1 MKKIGFIGLG
11 NMGAEMAI
19 NLSKADYN
27 ITGYDINEKF
37 VDKLKPFGIKKALDL
52 KIIAEDNDIIITML
66 PNGKIVEQIYDSI
79 INICNK
85 HTLLVDCST
94 IDVNTAKS
102 LHEKTS
108 KLNISCLDAPV
119 SGGTIGAK
127 NATLTFMVGGE
138 KDAYENMRPLFEAM
152 GSKSVLCGSAG
163 SGQGIKMCNNLLLAI
178 TMRGVSESFNLAKK
192 LDLNQQSLFD
202 VVSTSSGYCWAV
214 NNYCPIPGIGP
225 NSPADNNF
233 QAGFSVNLMHK
244 DLSLALEAAS
254 GCNSNIDFGKLS
266 IDLYKKMIDANKG
279 DLDFSA
285 IIEELQ

>member
-11 NMGAEMAI
+11 NMGTEMAI
-19 NLSKADYN
+19 NLSKAGYN

-85 HTLLVDCST
+85 NTLLVDCST

-102 LHEKTS
+102 LHKKTS

-138 KDAYENMRPLFEAM
+138 KDTYENMRPLFEAM

-163 SGQGIKMCNNLLLAI
+163 SGQGIKICNNLLLAI

>member
-11 NMGAEMAI
+11 NMGTEMAI
-19 NLSKADYN
+19 NLSKAGYN

-66 PNGKIVEQIYDSI
+66 PNGKIVEQIYNSI

-102 LHEKTS
+102 LHKKTS

>member
-1 MKKIGFIGLG
+1 MKNIGIIGLG
-11 NMGAEMAI
+11 NMGLEMAK
-19 NLSKADYN
+19 NLSKSNYKVSGFD
-27 ITGYDINEKF
+27 TNE
-37 VDKLKPFGIKKALDL
+37 LALDNA
-52 KIIAEDNDIIITML
+52 KKFNINSAKSIEDISKNNQVIITML
-66 PNGKIVEQIYDSI
+66 PNGMIVNEVWLEMLDFVE
-79 INICNK
+79 K
-85 HTLLVDCST
+85 DTLLVDCST
-94 IDVNTAKS
+94 IDVNTTKL
-102 LHEKTS
+102 LHQKAS

-119 SGGTIGAK
+119 SGGTMGAK

-138 KDAYENMRPLFEAM
+138 KNAYQKMIPLFETM

-214 NNYCPIPGIGP
+214 NNYCPIPGVGP
-225 NSPADNNF
+225 SSPADNDF

-244 DLSLALEAAS
+244 DLSLALEAAN
-254 GCNSNIDFGKLS
+254 GCDSNIDFGKLS
-266 IDLYKKMIDANKG
+266 INLYKEMINENKG

-285 IIEELQ
+285 IIEELK